1 MLRDD
6 RSELGRREVLRRIAV
21 SLGGVV
27 TLPFVASAH
36 PIQHHL
42 RDAASIAIADQKSN
56 AAEYAP
62 AFLDAYQLATLEIL
76 AERIVPGSTQAR
88 SSQFI
93 DQLLAVATSD
103 EQRTFLQAL
112 GGFEQLAIARARVS
126 WKQLSEPQQMDLLTL
141 ASTEKAG
148 TAATPRAPARVTIR
162 DHFEH
167 LKGWIVGAY
176 YSSEL
181 GMRELGW
188 TGNMFF
194 PAFPGCEHGGGHP

>member
-1 MLRDD
+1 VTGDD
-6 RSELGRREVLRRIAV
+6 RFHLGRREVLRRLAM
-21 SLGGVV
+21 SLGGAA
-27 TLPFVASAH
+27 TFPFVASAH

-42 RDAASIAIADQKSN
+42 RDAASTAAADQKSN
-56 AAEYAP
+56 AADYTP
-62 AFLDAYQLATLEIL
+62 AFLDSHQLATLEIL

-112 GGFEQLAIARARVS
+112 GAFEQLAMTRARVS
-126 WKQLSEPQQMDLLTL
+126 WKRLSESQQTDLLTF
-141 ASTEKAG
+141 ASTEKSG

-188 TGNMFF
+188 TGNVFF
-194 PAFPGCEHGGGHP
+194 PAFPGCEHAGGHP